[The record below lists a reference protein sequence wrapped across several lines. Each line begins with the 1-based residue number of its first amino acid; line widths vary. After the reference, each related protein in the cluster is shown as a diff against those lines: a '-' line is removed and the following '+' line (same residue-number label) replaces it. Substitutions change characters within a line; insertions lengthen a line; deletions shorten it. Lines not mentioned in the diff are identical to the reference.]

1 MVSIIIPTYNRKEL
15 LTETIDSILKQDY
28 KNWEC
33 IVVDDGGSD
42 DTSIVMNGFSLRDSR
57 IRYYKRPDEL
67 IKGANACRNYGFRL
81 SKGDYIQWFDDD
93 DIMLPGF
100 LSKKVALFKPNL
112 KLLITSGEVVDG
124 SLNHKKFLNVFDTD
138 NVYYDFVLGG
148 LDVITPTVIFTREF
162 LKGRALFNESLTKCQ
177 EMEFYSRLFFKLHRD
192 DYDVQNISLYQYR
205 MHEDSSS
212 YKNQLS
218 YNPIY
223 KRSENYALAM
233 NLKRAIELGDTD
245 LIRSSYR
252 MLINQ
257 FYRAVINKDEENLI
271 YILEVIKQNLKAKNE
286 KVVKVL
292 ILLSKLSFLS
302 SFPKFRWDKVLK
314 KVPVN

>member
-42 DTSIVMNGFSLRDSR
+42 DTSIVMNEFSLRDSR